1 MAVSMLAFRT
11 AAEEL
16 LGAVTDEQR
25 ADRRACDEFFRG
37 SGLVLPGPGVRT
49 LGKRMR
55 TFWRLLGFLRPYR
68 GGVLVSFALAAG
80 AMGAGVLIPYLV
92 GHTIDEIRGGSVD
105 LWPLAGAVAAAGVL
119 RLGFSVSRRLVAGR
133 VSLGVEYDLRN
144 RMYEHLHSLE
154 LGFFDMQQ
162 TGQLMSRATVD
173 LQSVR
178 FFLGYGLI
186 FILQSALTILIAAGV
201 MLAVAPGLA
210 LVALAPMPFVI
221 WISFR
226 YGRRNRPASQEV
238 QQRIAELTAEA
249 EENIGGV
256 RVVKAFAQEERQL
269 RRFRHTVK
277 RVFDQSMVSTRL
289 RAFYSPFIGFLPQ
302 LGLAGVLFVGGRQAI
317 RGEITI
323 GEFVAFYGYVLLLTS
338 PMRMLGIALGMA
350 QRAVASGQRVF
361 ELLDREPRLTAPPGA
376 PPLPAGDGRVELR
389 DVCFE
394 YEGTEPV
401 LRGIDLDVAAGR
413 TVALVGPTGSGKTTL
428 VMLIP
433 RLYDVTRGNV
443 LVDGVD
449 VRSVDPASLRREVA
463 VVSDDAFLFS
473 ASLRD
478 NIAYAR
484 PEAGD
489 DEVVEAA
496 ERAGL
501 GGLIDDDLP
510 DGLDTLVGER
520 GLTLSGGQRQR
531 VAIARALLAEPRILI
546 LDDATSSVD
555 ATTESQIK
563 SALAEVMEGRT
574 TFVIAHRLSTIA
586 LADEVVVIEDGRV
599 AARGTHEELLGDSD
613 LYREIAEKGL
623 PEQVF
628 LTRAEVANL

>member
-1 MAVSMLAFRT
+1 L
-11 AAEEL
+11 
-16 LGAVTDEQR
+16 
-25 ADRRACDEFFRG
+25 
-37 SGLVLPGPGVRT
+37 
-49 LGKRMR
+49 K
-55 TFWRLLGFLRPYR
+55 TFWRLLGFLRPYKR
-68 GGVLVSFALAAG
+68 GVVVSFVLAAT
-80 AMGAGVLIPYLV
+80 AMGVSVLIPYLV
-92 GHTIDEIRGGSVD
+92 GRTIDEIGDHGTD
-105 LWPLAGAVAAAGVL
+105 LWPLAIAVAVAGVL

-144 RMYEHLHSLE
+144 RMYEHLQSLE
-154 LGFFDMQQ
+154 LAFFDGQQ

-186 FILQSALTILIAAGV
+186 FLLQSAITILIAAVV
-201 MLAVAPGLA
+201 MFAVDPGLA
-210 LVALAPMPFVI
+210 LVALAPTPWVI
-221 WISFR
+221 WIAYR
-226 YGRRNRPASQEV
+226 YGQRNRPATQEV

-256 RVVKAFAQEERQL
+256 RVVKAFAQEQRQL
-269 RRFRHTVK
+269 RRFSKAVA

-302 LGLAGVLFVGGRQAI
+302 LGLAALLLVGGRQAI
-317 RGEITI
+317 NGTLTV
-323 GEFVAFYGYVLLLTS
+323 GEFTAFYGYVLMLTG
-338 PMRMLGIALGMA
+338 PMRWLGMALGMA
-350 QRAVASGQRVF
+350 QRAVASGARVF
-361 ELLDREPRLTAPPGA
+361 ELLDRTPRLVAAPDARPLPPG
-376 PPLPAGDGRVELR
+376 GGRVELR
-389 DVCFE
+389 GVTFGYDPE
-394 YEGTEPV
+394 EPV
-401 LRGIDLDVAAGR
+401 LRDIDLDVEAGR

-433 RLYDVTRGNV
+433 RLYDVDEGAV

-449 VRSVDPASLRREVA
+449 VRDLDPATLRREVA

-473 ASLRD
+473 APLWE

-484 PEAGD
+484 PDASD
-489 DEVVEAA
+489 DEVRRAA

-501 GGLIDDDLP
+501 AEVIDELPEGLE
-510 DGLDTLVGER
+510 TLVGER
-520 GLTLSGGQRQR
+520 GHTLSGGQRQR

-555 ATTESQIK
+555 ATNESRIK
-563 SALAEVMEGRT
+563 SALAEVMRGRT

-586 LADEVVVIEDGRV
+586 LADEVVVLEEGEI
-599 AARGTHEELLGDSD
+599 AARGTHDELLESSP

-623 PEQVF
+623 PDQVF
-628 LTRAEVANL
+628 LTRCDPDREVAGL

>member
-1 MAVSMLAFRT
+1 VH
-11 AAEEL
+11 
-16 LGAVTDEQR
+16 
-25 ADRRACDEFFRG
+25 
-37 SGLVLPGPGVRT
+37 
-49 LGKRMR
+49 

-68 GGVLVSFALAAG
+68 RAVLISFALAAV
-80 AMGAGVLIPYLV
+80 AMGTGVLIPFLV
-92 GHTIDEIRGGSVD
+92 GQTVDEIRGDGAD
-105 LWPLAGAVAAAGVL
+105 LTPLALAVVAAGVL
-119 RLGFSVSRRLVAGR
+119 RLAFSVSRRIVAGQ

-144 RMYEHLHSLE
+144 RMYQHLHSLE
-154 LGFFDMQQ
+154 LSFFDSQQ

-186 FILQSALTILIAAGV
+186 FILQSALTIVIAATV
-201 MLAVAPGLA
+201 MIVLDPWLA
-210 LVALAPMPFVI
+210 LVSLAPMPFVI
-221 WISFR
+221 WVSFR
-226 YGRRNRPASQEV
+226 YGRLNRPASQEV

-256 RVVKAFAQEERQL
+256 RVVKAFAQEDRQL
-269 RRFRHTVK
+269 RRFDDRTR
-277 RVFDQSMVSTRL
+277 RVFEQSMVSTRL

-302 LGLAGVLFVGGRQAI
+302 LGLAALLFVGGKQVI
-317 RGEITI
+317 DGQLSE
-323 GEFVAFYGYVLLLTS
+323 GDFVAFYGYVLLLTG
-338 PMRMLGIALGMA
+338 PMRMLGMALGMA
-350 QRAVASGQRVF
+350 QRAVASGERVF
-361 ELLDREPRLTAPPGA
+361 ELLDRAPRLTALPDA
-376 PPLPAGDGRVELR
+376 PALPAGGGRVELR
-389 DVCFE
+389 DVTFA
-394 YEGTEPV
+394 YDGHEPV
-401 LRGIDLDVAAGR
+401 LRGVDLDVEPGQ
-413 TVALVGPTGSGKTTL
+413 TVAIVGPTGSGKTSL

-433 RLYDVTRGNV
+433 RLYDVDEGAV
-443 LVDGVD
+443 LVDGAD

-484 PEAGD
+484 PEASD
-489 DEVVEAA
+489 DEVVAA
-496 ERAGL
+496 AVRAGL
-501 GGLIDDDLP
+501 EGLLDDLP

-555 ATTESQIK
+555 ATTESLIK
-563 SALAEVMEGRT
+563 SALTEVMEGRT

-586 LADEVVVIEDGRV
+586 LADEVVVLEDGRV
-599 AARGTHEELLGDSD
+599 AARGNHQELLEDSP

-623 PEQVF
+623 PDQVF
-628 LTRAEVANL
+628 LTREDPEREVAGL

>member
-1 MAVSMLAFRT
+1 
-11 AAEEL
+11 
-16 LGAVTDEQR
+16 
-25 ADRRACDEFFRG
+25 
-37 SGLVLPGPGVRT
+37 
-49 LGKRMR
+49 MR
-55 TFWRLLGFLRPYR
+55 TFWRLVGFLRPYR
-68 GGVLVSFALAAG
+68 RGVLVSFVLAAA
-80 AMGAGVLIPYLV
+80 AMGVGVLVPYLV
-92 GHTIDEIRGGSVD
+92 GQTVDEIRQGGAD
-105 LWPLAGAVAAAGVL
+105 LWPLALAVAGAGVL
-119 RLGFSVSRRLVAGR
+119 RLAFSVSRRLVAGR

-144 RMYEHLHSLE
+144 RIYEHLHSLE
-154 LGFFDMQQ
+154 LAFFDAQQ

-186 FILQSALTILIAAGV
+186 FIMQSALTILIAAAV
-201 MLAVAPGLA
+201 MFAVDPGLA
-210 LVALAPMPFVI
+210 AVALAPMPFVI
-221 WISFR
+221 WIAFR

-249 EENIGGV
+249 EENLSGV
-256 RVVKAFAQEERQL
+256 RVVKAFAQEQRQL
-269 RRFRHTVK
+269 RRFRHAVR

-289 RAFYSPFIGFLPQ
+289 RAFYSPFIAFLPQ
-302 LGLAGVLFVGGRQAI
+302 LGLAALLFVGGRQAI
-317 RGEITI
+317 EGTLSV
-323 GEFVAFYGYVLLLTS
+323 GDFVAFYGYVLMLTS

-350 QRAVASGQRVF
+350 QRAVASGARVF
-361 ELLDREPRLTAPPGA
+361 ELLDRRPRVTAPPGA
-376 PPLPAGDGRVELR
+376 PPMPPGAGRVELR
-389 DVCFE
+389 GVAFAYD
-394 YEGTEPV
+394 GGEPV
-401 LRGIDLDVAAGR
+401 LRQIDLDVEPGR

-433 RLYDVTRGNV
+433 RLYDVDQGAV
-443 LVDGVD
+443 LVDCVD

-473 ASLRD
+473 ASLAE

-484 PEAGD
+484 ADASEEEIRA
-489 DEVVEAA
+489 AA

-501 GGLIDDDLP
+501 GELLDDLP
-510 DGLDTLVGER
+510 EGLDTLVGER

-555 ATTESQIK
+555 ATTESRIK
-563 SALAEVMEGRT
+563 SALREVMEGRT

-586 LADEVVVIEDGRV
+586 LADEVVVLEGGRV
-599 AARGTHEELLGDSD
+599 AARGTHSALLEGSE

-623 PEQVF
+623 PDRVF
-628 LTRAEVANL
+628 LTREDPEREVAGL

>member
-1 MAVSMLAFRT
+1 L
-11 AAEEL
+11 
-16 LGAVTDEQR
+16 
-25 ADRRACDEFFRG
+25 
-37 SGLVLPGPGVRT
+37 
-49 LGKRMR
+49 K
-55 TFWRLLGFLRPYR
+55 TFWRLLGFLRPYKR
-68 GGVLVSFALAAG
+68 GVVVSFVLAAT
-80 AMGAGVLIPYLV
+80 AMGVSVLIPYLV
-92 GHTIDEIRGGSVD
+92 GRTIDEIGNHGTD
-105 LWPLAGAVAAAGVL
+105 LWPLAIAVAVAGVL

-144 RMYEHLHSLE
+144 RMYEHLQSLE
-154 LGFFDMQQ
+154 LAFFDGQQ

-186 FILQSALTILIAAGV
+186 FLLQSAITILIAAVV
-201 MLAVAPGLA
+201 MFAVDPGLA
-210 LVALAPMPFVI
+210 LVALAPTPWVI
-221 WISFR
+221 WIAYR
-226 YGRRNRPASQEV
+226 YGQRNRPATQEV

-256 RVVKAFAQEERQL
+256 RVVKAFAQEQRQL
-269 RRFRHTVK
+269 RRFSKAVA

-302 LGLAGVLFVGGRQAI
+302 LGLAALLLVGGRQAI
-317 RGEITI
+317 NGTLTV
-323 GEFVAFYGYVLLLTS
+323 GEFTAFYGYVLMLTG
-338 PMRMLGIALGMA
+338 PMRWLGMALGMA
-350 QRAVASGQRVF
+350 QRAVASGARVF
-361 ELLDREPRLTAPPGA
+361 ELLDRTPRLVAAPDARPLPPG
-376 PPLPAGDGRVELR
+376 GGRVELR
-389 DVCFE
+389 GVTFGYDPE
-394 YEGTEPV
+394 EPV
-401 LRGIDLDVAAGR
+401 LRDIDLDVEAGR

-433 RLYDVTRGNV
+433 RLYDVDEGAV

-449 VRSVDPASLRREVA
+449 VRDLDPATLRREVA

-473 ASLRD
+473 APLWE

-484 PEAGD
+484 PDASD
-489 DEVVEAA
+489 DEVRRAA

-501 GGLIDDDLP
+501 AEVIDELPEGLE
-510 DGLDTLVGER
+510 TLVGER
-520 GLTLSGGQRQR
+520 GHTLSGGQRQR

-555 ATTESQIK
+555 ATTESRIK
-563 SALAEVMEGRT
+563 SALAEVMRGRT

-586 LADEVVVIEDGRV
+586 LADEVVVLEEGEI
-599 AARGTHEELLGDSD
+599 AARGTHDELLESSP

-623 PEQVF
+623 PDQVF
-628 LTRAEVANL
+628 LTRCDPDREVAGL

>member
-1 MAVSMLAFRT
+1 L
-11 AAEEL
+11 
-16 LGAVTDEQR
+16 
-25 ADRRACDEFFRG
+25 
-37 SGLVLPGPGVRT
+37 
-49 LGKRMR
+49 R

-68 GGVLVSFALAAG
+68 RGVTVSFLLAG
-80 AMGAGVLIPYLV
+80 AAMGTGVLIPFLV
-92 GHTIDEIRGGSVD
+92 GQTVDEIRQHGGD
-105 LWPLAGAVAAAGVL
+105 LELLAGAVVVAGLL
-119 RLGFSVSRRLVAGR
+119 RLGFSATRRLVAGQ

-144 RMYEHLHSLE
+144 RMYAHLQSLE
-154 LGFFDMQQ
+154 LSFFDSQQ

-173 LQSVR
+173 LQAVR

-186 FILQSALTILIAAGV
+186 FILQSALTILIASGV
-201 MLAVAPGLA
+201 MLALDPGLA
-210 LVALAPMPFVI
+210 VIALAPTPFVI
-221 WISFR
+221 WTSARF
-226 YGRRNRPASQEV
+226 GRRNRPASQEV

-269 RRFRHTVK
+269 SRFEGRTR
-277 RVFDQSMVSTRL
+277 RVFEQSMVSTRL
-289 RAFYSPFIGFLPQ
+289 RAFYSPLIGFLPQ
-302 LGLAGVLFVGGRQAI
+302 LGLAALLYVGGRQVI
-317 RGEITI
+317 DGNLSE
-323 GEFVAFYGYVLLLTS
+323 GDFVAFYGYVLMLTS

-350 QRAVASGQRVF
+350 QRAVASGERVF
-361 ELLDREPRLTAPPGA
+361 QLLDRAPRLTAPADA
-376 PPLPAGDGRVELR
+376 PALPSGGGRVELR
-389 DVCFE
+389 DVSFA
-394 YEGTEPV
+394 YEGGEPV
-401 LRGIDLDVAAGR
+401 LSGVDLSVEPGQ
-413 TVALVGPTGSGKTTL
+413 TVAIVGPTGSGKTTL

-433 RLYDVTRGNV
+433 RLYDVTEGAV

-473 ASLRD
+473 ASLRE

-484 PEAGD
+484 PDAGD
-489 DEVVEAA
+489 DEVVAA
-496 ERAGL
+496 ALRAGL
-501 GGLIDDDLP
+501 GGLLDDLP

-555 ATTESQIK
+555 ATTENQIK
-563 SALAEVMEGRT
+563 AALAEVMKGRT

-586 LADEVVVIEDGRV
+586 LADEVVVLEDGGI
-599 AARGTHEELLGDSD
+599 AAQGSHEELLDESP

-623 PEQVF
+623 PDQVF
-628 LTRAEVANL
+628 LTREDPEREVAGL

>member
-1 MAVSMLAFRT
+1 M
-11 AAEEL
+11 
-16 LGAVTDEQR
+16 
-25 ADRRACDEFFRG
+25 
-37 SGLVLPGPGVRT
+37 
-49 LGKRMR
+49 K
-55 TFWRLLGFLRPYR
+55 TFWRLLGFLGPYKR
-68 GGVLVSFALAAG
+68 GVAISFVLAAAAMGISVLV
-80 AMGAGVLIPYLV
+80 PYLIGRTV
-92 GHTIDEIRGGSVD
+92 DEIRDQSTN
-105 LWPLAGAVAAAGVL
+105 LWPLAIAVAAAGVL
-119 RLGFSVSRRLVAGR
+119 RLAFSVSRRIVAGR

-144 RMYEHLHSLE
+144 RMYQHLQSLE
-154 LGFFDMQQ
+154 LAFFDGQQ

-186 FILQSALTILIAAGV
+186 FLAQSAITIVIAAAV
-201 MLAVAPGLA
+201 MLALDPGLA
-210 LVALAPMPFVI
+210 AVALAPTPWVI
-221 WISFR
+221 WIAFR
-226 YGRRNRPASQEV
+226 YGQRNRPATQEV

-256 RVVKAFAQEERQL
+256 RVVKAFAQEQRQL
-269 RRFRHTVK
+269 RRFSRAVA

-302 LGLAGVLFVGGRQAI
+302 LGLAALLLVGGRQAI
-317 RGEITI
+317 NGSITV
-323 GEFVAFYGYVLLLTS
+323 GEFIAFYGYVLMLTG
-338 PMRMLGIALGMA
+338 PMRWLGMALGMA
-350 QRAVASGQRVF
+350 QRAVASGARVF
-361 ELLDREPRLTAPPGA
+361 ELLDRAPRLVAAPDA
-376 PPLPAGDGRVELR
+376 RPLPAGGGSVELR
-389 DVCFE
+389 GVTFG
-394 YEGTEPV
+394 YEDAEPV
-401 LRGIDLDVAAGR
+401 LRDIDLDVEAGR

-433 RLYDVTRGNV
+433 RLYDVSAGAV

-449 VRSVDPASLRREVA
+449 VRDLDPASLRREVA

-473 ASLRD
+473 APLGE

-484 PEAGD
+484 PDASE
-489 DEVVEAA
+489 EEIRRAA

-501 GGLIDDDLP
+501 AELLEELP

-520 GLTLSGGQRQR
+520 GHTLSGGQRQR
-531 VAIARALLAEPRILI
+531 VAIARALLAEPRVLI

-555 ATTESQIK
+555 ATTESRIK

-586 LADEVVVIEDGRV
+586 LADEVVVLEDGEI
-599 AARGTHEELLGDSD
+599 AARGTHDELLDSSP

-623 PEQVF
+623 PDQVF
-628 LTRAEVANL
+628 LTRCDPDREVAGL

>member
-1 MAVSMLAFRT
+1 M
-11 AAEEL
+11 
-16 LGAVTDEQR
+16 
-25 ADRRACDEFFRG
+25 
-37 SGLVLPGPGVRT
+37 
-49 LGKRMR
+49 K
-55 TFWRLLGFLRPYR
+55 TFWRLLGFLRPYKR
-68 GGVLVSFALAAG
+68 GVIVSFVLAAA
-80 AMGAGVLIPYLV
+80 AMGVSVLIPYLV
-92 GHTIDEIRGGSVD
+92 GRTVDEIGRDGTN
-105 LWPLAGAVAAAGVL
+105 LWPLGLAVGAAGVL
-119 RLGFSVSRRLVAGR
+119 RLAFSVSRRLVAGR
-133 VSLGVEYDLRN
+133 ISLGVEYDLRN
-144 RMYEHLHSLE
+144 RMYEHLQSLE
-154 LGFFDMQQ
+154 LAFFDTQQ

-186 FILQSALTILIAAGV
+186 FLAQSAITILIAAVV
-201 MLAVAPGLA
+201 MFALDPGLA
-210 LVALAPMPFVI
+210 LVALAPTPWVI
-221 WISFR
+221 WIAFR
-226 YGRRNRPASQEV
+226 YGQRNRPATQEV

-256 RVVKAFAQEERQL
+256 RVVKAFAQEQRQL
-269 RRFRHTVK
+269 RRFSKAVA

-302 LGLAGVLFVGGRQAI
+302 LGLAALLLVGGRQVVDG
-317 RGEITI
+317 RITV
-323 GEFVAFYGYVLLLTS
+323 GEFIAFYGYVLMLTG
-338 PMRMLGIALGMA
+338 PMRWLGMALGMA
-350 QRAVASGQRVF
+350 QRAVASGARVF
-361 ELLDREPRLTAPPGA
+361 ELLDRAPRLVAAPDARPLPPG
-376 PPLPAGDGRVELR
+376 GGRVELR
-389 DVCFE
+389 GVTFGYD
-394 YEGTEPV
+394 GAEPV
-401 LRGIDLDVAAGR
+401 LRDIDLDVEAGQ

-433 RLYDVTRGNV
+433 RLYDVERGVV

-449 VRSVDPASLRREVA
+449 VRALDPASLRGEVA

-473 ASLRD
+473 APLGE

-484 PEAGD
+484 PEATEE
-489 DEVVEAA
+489 EVREAA

-501 GGLIDDDLP
+501 AELLDELP

-555 ATTESQIK
+555 ATTESRIK
-563 SALAEVMEGRT
+563 SALAEVMDGRT

-586 LADEVVVIEDGRV
+586 LADEVVVLEDGEI
-599 AARGTHEELLGDSD
+599 AARGTHDELLDSSL

-623 PEQVF
+623 PDQVF
-628 LTRAEVANL
+628 LTRCDPDREVAGL

>member
-1 MAVSMLAFRT
+1 M
-11 AAEEL
+11 
-16 LGAVTDEQR
+16 
-25 ADRRACDEFFRG
+25 
-37 SGLVLPGPGVRT
+37 P
-49 LGKRMR
+49 

-68 GGVLVSFALAAG
+68 GGVLVSFALAAA
-80 AMGAGVLIPYLV
+80 AMGTGVLIPYLV
-92 GHTIDEIRGGSVD
+92 GRTIDEIRGGTVD
-105 LWPLAGAVAAAGVL
+105 LWLLAVAVAAAGVL
-119 RLGFSVSRRLVAGR
+119 RLAFSVSRRLVAGR

-154 LGFFDMQQ
+154 LGFFDAQQ

-173 LQSVR
+173 LQAVR

-201 MLAVAPGLA
+201 MVAVDPLLAA
-210 LVALAPMPFVI
+210 VALAPMPFVI
-221 WISFR
+221 WVAFR
-226 YGRRNRPASQEV
+226 YGRRNRPATQEV

-269 RRFRHTVK
+269 RRFRHAVK

-302 LGLAGVLFVGGRQAI
+302 LGLAAVLFVGGRQAI
-317 RGEITI
+317 EREITI
-323 GEFVAFYGYVLLLTS
+323 GEFVAFYGYVVMLTS

-350 QRAVASGQRVF
+350 QRAVASGTRVF
-361 ELLDREPRLTAPPGA
+361 ELLDRRPRLTAPPGA
-376 PPLPAGDGRVELR
+376 PPLPPGDGRVELR

-401 LRGIDLDVAAGR
+401 LRGVDLDVEAGR

-433 RLYDVTRGNV
+433 RLYDVTRGAV
-443 LVDGVD
+443 LVDGID
-449 VRSVDPASLRREVA
+449 VREVDPASLRREVA

-489 DEVVEAA
+489 DEVVVAA

-501 GGLIDDDLP
+501 GELVDDLP

-563 SALAEVMEGRT
+563 AALAEVMEGRT

-586 LADEVVVIEDGRV
+586 LADEVVVLEDGRV
-599 AARGTHEELLGDSD
+599 AARGTHEQLLDESE